1 MAFKYIYL
9 TVDASLLFHVLKCH
23 RKINFLFNIIYLLRV
38 IPCLGYSTF
47 PRIFLNKT
55 EIQAGLINIRH
66 YLSMLFDN
74 IPSANPFSMK
84 SQTKLVKQIT
94 IYSFKGRNGK

>member
-1 MAFKYIYL
+1 
-9 TVDASLLFHVLKCH
+9 
-23 RKINFLFNIIYLLRV
+23 
-38 IPCLGYSTF
+38 
-47 PRIFLNKT
+47 
-55 EIQAGLINIRH
+55 
-66 YLSMLFDN
+66 MLFDN

>member
-1 MAFKYIYL
+1 M
-9 TVDASLLFHVLKCH
+9 SQ
-23 RKINFLFNIIYLLRV
+23 KINFLFNIIHLLRV

-55 EIQAGLINIRH
+55 EIQAGCSINIKH
-66 YLSMLFDN
+66 YLSMPFDN
-74 IPSANPFSMK
+74 IPSANPCSMK